1 MLPVDVPKLPD
12 FAREMQ
18 KCEKNKGMTGST
30 LNRPKPAQTQNNQPR
45 KRKRKILP
53 DSESSS
59 TDTPKLPGGRLIIM
73 KHKLRKMPVMT
84 TTSQKVHCTVCRMA
98 FEDKDDLKK
107 HHHSDHTNSQCEVCN
122 KSFAMK
128 KSLRKH
134 SYTHL
139 EKQIKCS
146 NCDQRF
152 SFNSELEIHKIKH
165 STEPSFKCTVIGCN
179 KEYFRKSEL
188 MAHMVSHVGPPIK
201 CSQKGCS
208 YEHTDKQYVKQHM
221 KSHSNELRYGCR
233 HCDKR
238 FKYFEQCKRHEADEH

>member
-1 MLPVDVPKLPD
+1 
-12 FAREMQ
+12 
-18 KCEKNKGMTGST
+18 
-30 LNRPKPAQTQNNQPR
+30 
-45 KRKRKILP
+45 
-53 DSESSS
+53 
-59 TDTPKLPGGRLIIM
+59 
-73 KHKLRKMPVMT
+73 MT
-84 TTSQKVHCTVCRMA
+84 TTSRKVHCTMCRMA

-122 KSFAMK
+122 KSFATK

-146 NCDQRF
+146 DCDQMF

-165 STEPSFKCTVIGCN
+165 STKPSFRCTVIGCS

-188 MAHMVSHVGPPIK
+188 MAHMVNHVGPPIK

-208 YEHTDKQYVKQHM
+208 YEHTDKRYIEQHM